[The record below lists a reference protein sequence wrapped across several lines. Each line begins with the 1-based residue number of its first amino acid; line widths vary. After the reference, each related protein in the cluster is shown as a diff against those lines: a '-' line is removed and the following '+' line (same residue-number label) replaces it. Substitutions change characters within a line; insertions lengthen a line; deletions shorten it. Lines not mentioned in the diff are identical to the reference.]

1 MQLCKGPDQYGK
13 KKNKKTKRALD
24 YPKLTKNIELV
35 INHV

>member
-13 KKNKKTKRALD
+13 KKTKKKRALD